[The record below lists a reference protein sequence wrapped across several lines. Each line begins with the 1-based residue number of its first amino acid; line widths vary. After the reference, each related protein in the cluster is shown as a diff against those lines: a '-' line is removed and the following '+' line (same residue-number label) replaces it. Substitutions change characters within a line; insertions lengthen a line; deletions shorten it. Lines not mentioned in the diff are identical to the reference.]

1 MLIGKWRCSSGKLR
15 VIFQAKKD
23 PTLKYRMER
32 TPFLE
37 EQVNK
42 IKDGGKL
49 VGLDVATLLMS
60 EENRFDFVNEVAA
73 EAIQYVENNPDE
85 YLEKKAVLHALTTH
99 LNDIGIS
106 RPEGYYEPDP
116 YQPDPESVRYK
127 ET

>member
-1 MLIGKWRCSSGKLR
+1 
-15 VIFQAKKD
+15 
-23 PTLKYRMER
+23 MER

-42 IKDGGKL
+42 IKDGGQL

-73 EAIQYVENNPDE
+73 EAIKYVENNPDE
-85 YLEKKAVLHALTTH
+85 YLEKKAVLHALTAR
-99 LNDIGIS
+99 LNDVGIS
-106 RPEGYYEPDP
+106 RPEAYYEPDP